1 MSRAFALPVAL
12 TTVSLLVLSLAAC
25 APEPAPVP
33 SEPSPTPTATETT
46 ATPTLPG
53 SRIPATCEQVFADV
67 AGFTGGPATR
77 IGREY
82 LSLVAAVDQSG
93 FDFCRVSGALGGTP
107 VEITAVLGV
116 DIESATVQAALDWA
130 LSYGVQTDIGGELSW
145 TQCRAADSP
154 SYCATE
160 VFVSGY
166 LAQFTTIIEGSISS
180 DFDASL
186 RALTTDLGNRMA
198 TWPEPV
204 PAWQIPEGALEW
216 AYDCETDVALTDGAV
231 RAAMPFESAPATTFG
246 SGDGY
251 PLLYDAQ
258 QRQNQTLCAWE
269 STGGDYSLAYV
280 QILPGS
286 AWLLEQGSTLPGDP
300 ITYPGA
306 LAASA
311 IDDSANSTMTVWVA
325 IDGSIISVDLYS
337 SYLADDRSGD
347 LAATLRIVDAI
358 VAEFGTP

>member
-1 MSRAFALPVAL
+1 MNTLHRGGAVLATAC
-12 TTVSLLVLSLAAC
+12 VLSLVLAAC
-25 APEPAPVP
+25 APEAEPAPAPPAPAP
-33 SEPSPTPTATETT
+33 SATETDV
-46 ATPTLPG
+46 APTPPG
-53 SRIPATCEQVFADV
+53 SRVPATCEQVFAGV

-93 FDFCRVSGALGGTP
+93 FDFCRVSGALGSTP

-116 DIESATVQAALDWA
+116 DIEAATVQAALDWA
-130 LSYGVQTDIGGELSW
+130 LSYSLQTDIGGELSW
-145 TQCRAADSP
+145 TECRAADIP
-154 SYCATE
+154 SYCSTE

-166 LAQFTTIIEGSISS
+166 LVQFTTVVDGPIAG

-198 TWPEPV
+198 AWPEPV
-204 PAWQIPEGALEW
+204 PTWQMPEGALEW
-216 AYDCETDVALTDGAV
+216 SYDCEADVAMTDGAV
-231 RAAMPFESAPATTFG
+231 RAAMPFESAPASTFG

-251 PLLYDAQ
+251 PLLYEAER
-258 QRQNQTLCAWE
+258 RQNQTHCAWE
-269 STGGDYSLAYV
+269 STGGDYSLAFV

-286 AWLLEQGSTLPGDP
+286 AWLIEQGSTLPGDP
-300 ITYPGA
+300 IAYPRA

-311 IDDSANSTMTVWVA
+311 EDDALNSRTTVWVA
-325 IDGSIISVDLYS
+325 IDGSLISVDLYS
-337 SYLADDRSGD
+337 GYLIDDRSGD

-358 VAEFGTP
+358 VAEFGTT